1 MSKQDNPSNSF
12 IAQFGY
18 HLAAELLGDCCI
30 SNALR
35 DAQQQTSSSQ
45 PITLHWRSTFREEDL
60 RLAEEI
66 SHVYSIDITF
76 QLVTRDK
83 KRFFNTQ
90 FCALVSSPLH
100 NKSRIARP
108 ALYVQSSS
116 WTQEH
121 LELYA
126 AGTGICVDE
135 TGPEGMAKI
144 VATSLA
150 DLQDPKVSTFQD
162 SQKDTGCNLGT
173 KLVID
178 LYHAALFERVSIH
191 LHMLQPI
198 RDGEIGP
205 VALIFV
211 KNALSNTTTR
221 DDGEKTHEVANVSTF
236 DEWLRGGDAND
247 NIADVSSSTTHCI
260 PEVNECDNDH
270 STNLEK
276 KASDLSSVLA
286 TNIEDMKKS
295 EAVECLNVTSSFDQS
310 SYIKKR
316 DLENETLSS
325 VSAEPE
331 QKLSSSSTK
340 QTSMRSGVVHGAVR
354 KKKRKKGKLTF
365 GKME

>member
-1 MSKQDNPSNSF
+1 MSNDSSNSF

-18 HLAAELLGDCCI
+18 HLAAGLVGDCCI
-30 SNALR
+30 ANALR

-60 RLAEEI
+60 ILAEEI
-66 SHVYSIDITF
+66 SYVYSIDITF

-90 FCALVSSPLH
+90 FGALVSSPLH

-126 AGTGICVDE
+126 AGTGICVEE

-162 SQKDTGCNLGT
+162 SQEDTGCNLGT

-178 LYHAALFERVSIH
+178 LYHAALFERVRIH

-205 VALIFV
+205 VAFLLV

-221 DDGEKTHEVANVSTF
+221 DDGEKSQEVANVSTF
-236 DEWLRGGDAND
+236 DEWLRGGDATD
-247 NIADVSSSTTHCI
+247 NIVDVSSCN
-260 PEVNECDNDH
+260 PEVNECGNDH

-276 KASDLSSVLA
+276 KASDLSSVLD
-286 TNIEDMKKS
+286 TNIEDTIISK
-295 EAVECLNVTSSFDQS
+295 AVECQHVSSFVDQT

-325 VSAEPE
+325 FSVEPE
-331 QKLSSSSTK
+331 QKVSSSSTK